1 MSNSGYQ
8 APLGTEDILPD
19 KIGLWRFVEDTAR
32 TILGRYGYS
41 EIRTPIFEYTSL
53 FNRSIG
59 EVTDIVEK
67 EMYTFQRNSDDK
79 DDKDSITLRPEL
91 TAPVVRA
98 YLEHNLDK
106 IKRFQK
112 LYYIGPLFRHE
123 RPQKGRKR
131 QFHQMGV
138 EALGSTDYLLDVE
151 VIDLAMSYFE
161 ALGIKDCQLK
171 INSIGCPACRDVYR
185 EVLKKSLDK
194 HKPSLCASCQ
204 ERYQRNIFRI
214 LDCKKPD
221 CRKAAGT
228 VETFEKYLCPDC
240 RQHFDGVKAGLD
252 AVGVKYQVSAQ
263 LVRGFDYY
271 TRTIFEI
278 THGSLGAQDALCGG
292 GRYDNLVQE
301 LGGEP
306 TGAVGFAL
314 GLERTILALEALQVS
329 VPANPTPGVYIIT
342 TGQAHRAVAFK
353 LLKELRKRGVSA
365 DMDFEIKSVKAQFRS
380 ADKSG
385 ARFVATIGD
394 DEARNNTVKLKD
406 MARSEEK
413 EINIQ
418 EFLTDKSIN
427 DLIGQK

>member
-1 MSNSGYQ
+1 MRYQ
-8 APLGTEDILPD
+8 APLGTDDILPD
-19 KIGLWRFVEDTAR
+19 KIPLWRFVEDTAR
-32 TILGRYGYS
+32 SILARYGFS

-67 EMYTFQRNSDDK
+67 EMYTFQKGSADK

-91 TAPVVRA
+91 TASVVRA

-138 EALGSTDYLLDVE
+138 EALGATDYLLDVE
-151 VIDLAMSYFE
+151 VIDLAMFYFK

-171 INSIGCPACRDVYR
+171 TNSIGCPACRTAYR
-185 EVLKKSLDK
+185 EVLKQSLDK
-194 HKPSLCASCQ
+194 SRADLCDTCQ

-214 LDCKKPD
+214 LDCKKPE
-221 CRKAAGT
+221 CRKVVTG
-228 VETFEKYLCPDC
+228 VEPFEKYLCADC
-240 RQHFDGVKAGLD
+240 RNHFEGVKSGLD
-252 AVGVKYQVSAQ
+252 AGGIKYEISAQ

-278 THGSLGAQDALCGG
+278 THGSLGSQDALCGG
-292 GRYDNLVQE
+292 GRYDNLISE
-301 LGGEP
+301 LGGET
-306 TGAVGFAL
+306 TGAVGFAI
-314 GLERTILALEALQVS
+314 GLERTVMALESAKVAIPEG
-329 VPANPTPGVYIIT
+329 PAPKVYIVT
-342 TGQAHRAVAFK
+342 AGQAHRPTAFK

-365 DMDFEIKSVKAQFRS
+365 DMDYELKSIKAQFRS
-380 ADKSG
+380 ADKLK

-394 DEARNNTVKLKD
+394 EEARNNTVKLKD
-406 MARSEEK
+406 MAKGEER
-413 EINIQ
+413 EINIH
-418 EFLTDKSIN
+418 EFLTDKNIN
-427 DLIGQK
+427 A